1 MLHGVDI
8 LLGPASN
15 SGVIG
20 EQLTSAAGKVEGV
33 AQHGGSLLAGDG
45 LVGLEG
51 AVLIAGN
58 DTIFST
64 EGNGAVGPRARG
76 HILKGG
82 IHIVRIGG
90 AQNVGDHSGELSAG
104 DGTGGTEGAVA
115 VAGNVTVS
123 RGLHHVGIVPGIGAH
138 IGEPVAQPHADGVLG
153 RITLVLSN
161 NSHLAGGG
169 EVHIGVAGEQG
180 FALEFGVIDG
190 NNSTLRDGVVGS
202 EIGVL
207 GAVGQ
212 SNGDGLAAVVDHSG
226 VAGIL
231 LKVEGTHGAAGVGG
245 GHSQVNGVLLVL
257 ALAVF
262 VGDSQHIPHSGIL
275 GSGSVVQDGSEGAIP
290 IVDHNGTVTV
300 DEEEGVAIAVV
311 GSQGQVVVVI
321 VHGQV
326 VGNVHKHA
334 VAVGTGGGQFVAIKV
349 GSGSIS
355 DINTQHKGV
364 GRGAVL
370 QVHRV
375 PGLGVI
381 QVAGESVG
389 DSALN
394 HAIAA
399 ESGNGQGGGPA
410 GAVHQAEILQEVV
423 LLGVSLGELKGVLG
437 KQASVVSLAA
447 NGVPDTPID
456 TAGVGS
462 DVPGFHHGDPHLL
475 TEHNDLHAVGDHGIT
490 RVPIFVHRAKIVLEG
505 NQVASAVHDEEDT
518 AVGAGG
524 NHRVNGHNLIIAQLL
539 DIRPGQ
545 HDINGAVGGGSA
557 EHEAILHI
565 GSGVEVVKETI
576 VEAGE
581 VGDDRHGHVV
591 QSGILL
597 AFLTG
602 DLDVVRSGH
611 GRQLFAGHM
620 EIQGHGST
628 GHVVDVLGQ
637 VGLIANQ
644 GRAGARQG
652 LSIVK
657 SIGKGDG
664 GTNGLG
670 VEQVPASQLVGIVHL
685 IGQGE
690 LDKVDAVLGDDLA
703 LIIGAIGAPQGDV
716 GEGGLHKLVGHGD
729 LQGVPVL
736 GEAVLRL
743 HADLHLVG
751 AVHNAVNRVRNN
763 RIAGR
768 IAVAVAVDFRSGSG
782 LAGHGELHIGV
793 VGSLEGHG
801 HMAGAVVQVGD
812 IGAHGHGDVDGL
824 SILIDHGGLAA
835 DGQVM
840 DEGLVVQPGLE
851 EVHVVGTGSFL
862 TVVDLQLGS
871 VGGFTTFFG
880 VILHVLHEIME
891 VAGAGAVNPVNLI
904 GIGAIVAKGME
915 VAGGRRDVAVDDL
928 RSADGHGIA
937 AVKAGDPRAGVI
949 QGKLGSD
956 GDSALVVGITPGQQ
970 HGNIAG
976 IGEQHGIQSLLG
988 GKGHKAGSGGDV
1000 DGVVLGAAVVGDGH
1014 GVAILNRHVGIA
1026 VGDDLLGGGFRG
1038 VVNFGSAHASVA
1050 GQADRCS
1057 GAGQFQFADAVLPA
1071 LHVGSVVIGHGE
1083 VDIIGLDDGFA
1094 QLHVGAGGAVQRE
1107 LGDGG
1112 VGGHI
1117 HGIQQDGVVQPG
1129 GRLVGIRH
1137 GELDLHIPIAVQVS
1151 VAVGSLNREPPNV
1164 AFASDCRIVSNGV
1177 IRSRRRHVGV
1187 PHAVARGHKHVYNNV
1202 LGQVGDIT
1210 GVGVGSTASN
1220 KLHVLAAG
1228 CHVYLL

>member
-1 MLHGVDI
+1 M
-8 LLGPASN
+8 
-15 SGVIG
+15 
-20 EQLTSAAGKVEGV
+20 
-33 AQHGGSLLAGDG
+33 
-45 LVGLEG
+45 
-51 AVLIAGN
+51 
-58 DTIFST
+58 
-64 EGNGAVGPRARG
+64 
-76 HILKGG
+76 
-82 IHIVRIGG
+82 
-90 AQNVGDHSGELSAG
+90 
-104 DGTGGTEGAVA
+104 
-115 VAGNVTVS
+115 
-123 RGLHHVGIVPGIGAH
+123 
-138 IGEPVAQPHADGVLG
+138 
-153 RITLVLSN
+153 
-161 NSHLAGGG
+161 
-169 EVHIGVAGEQG
+169 
-180 FALEFGVIDG
+180 
-190 NNSTLRDGVVGS
+190 
-202 EIGVL
+202 
-207 GAVGQ
+207 
-212 SNGDGLAAVVDHSG
+212 
-226 VAGIL
+226 
-231 LKVEGTHGAAGVGG
+231 
-245 GHSQVNGVLLVL
+245 
-257 ALAVF
+257 
-262 VGDSQHIPHSGIL
+262 
-275 GSGSVVQDGSEGAIP
+275 
-290 IVDHNGTVTV
+290 
-300 DEEEGVAIAVV
+300 
-311 GSQGQVVVVI
+311 
-321 VHGQV
+321 
-326 VGNVHKHA
+326 
-334 VAVGTGGGQFVAIKV
+334 
-349 GSGSIS
+349 
-355 DINTQHKGV
+355 
-364 GRGAVL
+364 
-370 QVHRV
+370 
-375 PGLGVI
+375 
-381 QVAGESVG
+381 
-389 DSALN
+389 
-394 HAIAA
+394 
-399 ESGNGQGGGPA
+399 
-410 GAVHQAEILQEVV
+410 
-423 LLGVSLGELKGVLG
+423 
-437 KQASVVSLAA
+437 
-447 NGVPDTPID
+447 
-456 TAGVGS
+456 
-462 DVPGFHHGDPHLL
+462 
-475 TEHNDLHAVGDHGIT
+475 
-490 RVPIFVHRAKIVLEG
+490 
-505 NQVASAVHDEEDT
+505 
-518 AVGAGG
+518 
-524 NHRVNGHNLIIAQLL
+524 
-539 DIRPGQ
+539 
-545 HDINGAVGGGSA
+545 
-557 EHEAILHI
+557 
-565 GSGVEVVKETI
+565 EVVKETI

-637 VGLIANQ
+637 VGLIASQ

-652 LSIVK
+652 LSNAK

-716 GEGGLHKLVGHGD
+716 GEGGLHKLIGHGD

-751 AVHNAVNRVRNN
+751 AVHNAVDSVRNN
-763 RIAGR
+763 RIAG
-768 IAVAVAVDFRSGSG
+768 VVVFRSGSG
-782 LAGHGELHIGV
+782 LAGHGELHLGV

-801 HMAGAVVQVGD
+801 HMAVAVVQVGD

-871 VGGFTTFFG
+871 VGLALITSTF
-880 VILHVLHEIME
+880 IVLDIVHESIK
-891 VAGAGAVNPVNLI
+891 VGGAGAVSPVNF
-904 GIGAIVAKGME
+904 IGAIVAKGME
-915 VAGGRRDVAVDDL
+915 VAGGRRGVAVDDL

-988 GKGHKAGSGGDV
+988 GKGHKAGSGVDV

-1083 VDIIGLDDGFA
+1083 VDIIGLDDSFA

-1137 GELDLHIPIAVQVS
+1137 GELDLHIPVAVQVS
-1151 VAVGSLNREPPNV
+1151 VAVGSLNRELPNV
-1164 AFASDCRIVSNGV
+1164 FFATTSKSGSHGV